1 MFKKYYLNVGYMKQ
15 KAEFGIQNTAVCK
28 AIQMYK
34 LVNDD
39 APDYLKMILF
49 LHLRFIQD
57 Y

>member
-1 MFKKYYLNVGYMKQ
+1 MKQ